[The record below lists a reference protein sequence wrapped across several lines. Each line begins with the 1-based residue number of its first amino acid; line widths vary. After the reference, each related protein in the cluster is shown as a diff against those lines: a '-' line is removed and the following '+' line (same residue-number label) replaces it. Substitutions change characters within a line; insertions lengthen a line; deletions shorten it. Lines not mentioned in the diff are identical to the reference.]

1 MINAEKYKDEITA
14 IVNDSDYFAI
24 DIDNPSVV
32 RPCGGLECKN
42 CVFNNNDY
50 NDCNFLRMNWLLSE
64 YKEPIKVSRLEYEIL
79 EHILKHTEYRY
90 IVRDY
95 MGKIFVHTH
104 EPSKD
109 LVGGFWGVGEGT
121 YENAS
126 FLKDLFRFVK
136 WTDDNPTSI
145 KYILDNCVVKEN

>member
-1 MINAEKYKDEITA
+1 MINGEKYKNEILEHVCPLDSFA
-14 IVNDSDYFAI
+14 LLKGNKIVRCCEASCTECSFNGT
-24 DIDNPSVV
+24 
-32 RPCGGLECKN
+32 GGCDFETK
-42 CVFNNNDY
+42 FK
-50 NDCNFLRMNWLLSE
+50 WLLSE
-64 YKEPIKVSRLEYEIL
+64 YKEPIELSKLEYGIL

-126 FLKDLFRFVK
+126 FLKDLFRFVR
-136 WTDDNPTSI
+136 WTDDNATSI
-145 KYILDNCVVKEN
+145 KDILDNCIVKEN